1 MLNND
6 NVDTSTPSNG
16 KEMIKQS
23 ELTGFTECGMFS
35 STTEARESVDGL
47 VHESVMA
54 WNGLLLDYDPF
65 VDDLLDYVPSC
76 IFGMLPTKPVT
87 PW

>member
-16 KEMIKQS
+16 KETIKQS
-23 ELTGFTECGMFS
+23 ELTGFTECGTFS

-47 VHESVMA
+47 A
-54 WNGLLLDYDPF
+54 
-65 VDDLLDYVPSC
+65 
-76 IFGMLPTKPVT
+76 VT
-87 PW
+87 PSWRGMDFC